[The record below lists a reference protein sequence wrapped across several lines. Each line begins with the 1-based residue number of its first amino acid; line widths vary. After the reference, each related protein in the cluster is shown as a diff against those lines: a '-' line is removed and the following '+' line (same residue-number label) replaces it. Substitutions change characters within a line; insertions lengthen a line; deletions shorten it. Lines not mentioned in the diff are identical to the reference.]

1 MLPAPRV
8 AALRLGNCGSDGAIS
23 ASQAFEG
30 IVITSMLRR
39 QQRFSATERRER
51 GAAHPVL
58 IDPSLDD
65 PCTALCVIDH
75 APESRAPDGKLSEVS

>member
-1 MLPAPRV
+1 
-8 AALRLGNCGSDGAIS
+8 
-23 ASQAFEG
+23 
-30 IVITSMLRR
+30 MLRR

-75 APESRAPDGKLSEVS
+75 APKSRAPDGKLSEVS